1 MALDGTFGQLGRPF
15 QILIV
20 DLMLA
25 GDNALMVALVCRSL
39 PLQYQH
45 GAMFLGTTGAVALRF
60 VMSAA
65 AITLLA
71 LPAVKLVGAALLV
84 IIALNLVRP
93 ALETEEPIEEPPPI
107 ASLLAAGILLA
118 TVDFIMS
125 LDNIVALAAIAQGS
139 VLYLGLGLLLS
150 IPFLFFGNVVMLSL
164 LRRHP
169 RLVALGG
176 AVLGWVA
183 GGMAVSDPLL
193 TGWVAD
199 QAPALVTVIPALT
212 AVYVLAIGWAAPSA
226 PIAIPVRPNRPPT
239 TRAERAPVEGS
250 ATVPATMPR
259 AAAPLAAI
267 LTAFRE
273 RQRDLALFL
282 ILFAIATG
290 MLIAAL
296 ILSGVFHG

>member
-1 MALDGTFGQLGRPF
+1 MALDGTLGQLGRPL

-39 PLQYQH
+39 PPQYQH

-60 VMSAA
+60 LMSAA

-93 ALETEEPIEEPPPI
+93 ALETEEPIEGPPPI

-118 TVDFIMS
+118 IVDFIMS
-125 LDNIVALAAIAQGS
+125 LDNIVALAAVAQGS

-164 LRRHP
+164 LRRHR
-169 RLVALGG
+169 RLVASGG

-212 AVYVLAIGWAAPSA
+212 AVYVLAMGWAAPGA
-226 PIAIPVRPNRPPT
+226 PI
-239 TRAERAPVEGS
+239 EE
-250 ATVPATMPR
+250 PATARVAALR
-259 AAAPLAAI
+259 ANAPSSTGGAARRLG
-267 LTAFRE
+267 R
-273 RQRDLALFL
+273 RDLALFL
-282 ILFAIATG
+282 ILFAIASG